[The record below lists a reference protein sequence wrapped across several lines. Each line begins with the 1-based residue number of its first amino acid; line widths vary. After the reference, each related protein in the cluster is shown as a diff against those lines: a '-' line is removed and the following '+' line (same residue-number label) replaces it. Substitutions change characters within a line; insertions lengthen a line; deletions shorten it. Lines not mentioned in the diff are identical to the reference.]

1 MSVVSK
7 LKKSRATWK
16 TKAVE
21 RNSEL
26 KYQRAEVKRLKG
38 DRNKYKAQLQDMK
51 RQLAEEQKKTACRL
65 LKIKNG

>member
-1 MSVVSK
+1 MSVISK

-16 TKAVE
+16 AKAVE

-26 KYQRAEVKRLKG
+26 KYQRAEVKRLKA
-38 DRNKYKAQLQDMK
+38 DRNKYKAELQDVK
-51 RQLAEEQKKTACRL
+51 RQLEERKKTAGRL